1 MYFTDKQLLVS
12 EWWKK
17 NAAVV
22 RANSISY
29 IACWQFMIVKYVDF
43 SFPYFNIPPSYM
55 ASIYS
60 HSFQMIS
67 ALDVEFLVW
76 VFCCSSVVVI
86 FVHSFFFCVNFAVV
100 LYLVHFPPQMTLLH
114 SEWETFYCLFYL
126 KLCTLFRFNRIET
139 VLPRERKKVCFS
151 YWHSEEPI
159 FQCAICTSKRC
170 TTNGNRQRWHFTE
183 KSAISFKVIE
193 NRHTHT
199 HSHAYSNL

>member
-1 MYFTDKQLLVS
+1 MLIFPFRTLTYRHHIWHQFIRIHFKWFLHLML
-12 EWWKK
+12 
-17 NAAVV
+17 
-22 RANSISY
+22 NSSY
-29 IACWQFMIVKYVDF
+29 GFF
-43 SFPYFNIPPSYM
+43 F
-55 ASIYS
+55 
-60 HSFQMIS
+60 
-67 ALDVEFLVW
+67 
-76 VFCCSSVVVI
+76 CSSVVVI

-170 TTNGNRQRWHFTE
+170 TTNGNPQRWHFTE